1 MKNVDQRSRPIK
13 KEFYVDEEENE
24 YIKQRMQKANVKNF
38 SAFARFMM
46 ITGEII
52 VNNFEELRQLRVAI
66 NRIGV
71 NVNQI
76 AKRVNENDATD
87 MKDIAEVLSLL
98 QNIENEVN
106 VTIKKYERQ
115 FTKRSSM

>member
-1 MKNVDQRSRPIK
+1 MEKVDQRSRPIK

-24 YIKQRMQKANVKNF
+24 YIKQRMQKANVTNF

-87 MKDIAEVLSLL
+87 MNDIAEVLSLL
-98 QNIENEVN
+98 QDIENEVN